1 MIRLEEVCF
10 SVGDFS
16 LEDVG
21 LIVGPGEYF
30 VLIGRPGSGKTLL
43 LECIAGLQQI
53 AGGTIDIG
61 GQRVDALEPAERGV
75 GYVPQDYALFSRR
88 SVAANIEL
96 GLRVRGWPRR
106 DRMDRVQDVA
116 ELLGIEHL
124 LGRGTPGLS
133 GGERQRVALARALAI
148 LPSVLLLDEPVN
160 ALDPETRDDI
170 LAELRRVHDA
180 TGTTTIHVCHDLDE
194 MRAVA
199 DRVGVMHEGRL
210 VQAGTPDML
219 AEAPVSS
226 AVVRL
231 LRLGTVLQ
239 GEARPDGDGAQV
251 DLGGFRVT
259 ARGGFKTPTT
269 GPVGSGDPTYRGLET
284 TSSGRVAGPVEVLIR
299 ADRLRVGEGELEGE
313 VVSVLRRDSGLR
325 LEIRVGGVVLRA
337 VTQTAS
343 GLGVGSR
350 VRVGVPEEAVY
361 VF

>member
-1 MIRLEEVCF
+1 MIRGDMIRLEGVCF
-10 SVGDFS
+10 SVGDFA
-16 LEDVG
+16 LQDVG
-21 LIVGPGEYF
+21 LIVGPGEYV
-30 VLIGRPGSGKTLL
+30 VLLGRPGSGKTLL
-43 LECIAGLQQI
+43 LECIAGLQRI

-61 GQRVDALEPAERGV
+61 GQCVNELEPAERGV
-75 GYVPQDYALFSRR
+75 GYVPQDYALFSRK

-170 LAELRRVHDA
+170 LAELKRVHDA
-180 TGTTTIHVCHDLDE
+180 TRTTTIHVCHDLDE

-210 VQAGTPDML
+210 VQAGTPDEL
-219 AEAPVSS
+219 AEAPVSP

-231 LRLGTVLQ
+231 LRLGTVLE
-239 GEARPDGDGAQV
+239 GEARPDGGAARI
-251 DLGGFRVT
+251 DLGGFTVP
-259 ARGGFKTPTT
+259 ARLSVQG
-269 GPVGSGDPTYRGLET
+269 
-284 TSSGRVAGPVEVLIR
+284 AVEVLIR

-313 VVSVLRRDSGLR
+313 VVSVLRRDSGQR

-343 GLGVGSR
+343 GVAVGSR
-350 VRVGVPEEAVY
+350 VRLGVPEEAVY